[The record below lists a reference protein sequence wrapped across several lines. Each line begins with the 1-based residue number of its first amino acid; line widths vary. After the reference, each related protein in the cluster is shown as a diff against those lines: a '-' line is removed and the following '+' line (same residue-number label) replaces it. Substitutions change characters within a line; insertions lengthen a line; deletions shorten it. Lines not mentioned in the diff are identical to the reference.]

1 MLESQ
6 YKYLVITV
14 TIIFVGITLLPL
26 ISQSSLCKWWNILAI
41 SFILICYILT
51 KYGYKIK
58 IRKDEILF
66 KNIFNKNEIFKFQNI
81 RKMTISNDPFFYSKT
96 ISIRIYTKDVSSRV
110 FHIGTLSASQ
120 VPDLISIIGKEIETV
135 DLTKPN

>member
-26 ISQSSLCKWWNILAI
+26 ISQSSLYKWWYIFAI
-41 SFILICYILT
+41 QFILICFILT

-66 KNIFNKNEIFKFQNI
+66 KNIFNKNEIFKFQDI

-96 ISIRIYTKDVSSRV
+96 ISIRIYIKDGSSSL
-110 FHIGTLSASQ
+110 FHVGTLSTFQ

>member
-6 YKYLVITV
+6 YKYLVITI
-14 TIIFVGITLLPL
+14 TIIFVGFTLLLL
-26 ISQSSLCKWWNILAI
+26 ISQSSLCKCWYIFAI
-41 SFILICYILT
+41 PFVLIGSILT
-51 KYGYKIK
+51 KYGYEIK

-96 ISIRIYTKDVSSRV
+96 ISIRISTKDGSSRV
-110 FHIGTLSASQ
+110 FHMGTFSTFQ
-120 VPDLISIIGKEIETV
+120 VPDLISIIGKETEAV